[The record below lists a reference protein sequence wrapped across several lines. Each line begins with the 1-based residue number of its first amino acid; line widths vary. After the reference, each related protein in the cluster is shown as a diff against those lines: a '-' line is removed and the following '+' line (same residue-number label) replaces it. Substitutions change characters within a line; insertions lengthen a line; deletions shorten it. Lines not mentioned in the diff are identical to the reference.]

1 MSKAFTSEDAATPEV
16 VVPQRIKAPPPETPP
31 VEQLREDGKVRLGA
45 RVTLED
51 DEGREVKYELV
62 PSDEADPARG
72 RVSVESPLGRAL
84 LGKEEGDEVV
94 VERPRGPASYSVVGI
109 RF

>member
-1 MSKAFTSEDAATPEV
+1 MSKAFTSEDAATPDV
-16 VVPQRIKAPPPETPP
+16 VVPQRIKLPPPETPP
-31 VEQLREDGKVRLGA
+31 LQQLREQGKVRLGA

-51 DEGREVKYELV
+51 DGGRAVEYALV
-62 PSDEADPARG
+62 PSDEADPASG

-84 LGKEEGDEVV
+84 LGKSEGDEVV
-94 VERPRGPASYSVVGI
+94 VERPRGRAEYTVTAV